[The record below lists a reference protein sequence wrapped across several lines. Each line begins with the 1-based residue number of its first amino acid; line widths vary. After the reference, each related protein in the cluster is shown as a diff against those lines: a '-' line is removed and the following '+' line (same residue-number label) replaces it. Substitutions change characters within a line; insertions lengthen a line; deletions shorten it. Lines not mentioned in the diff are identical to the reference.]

1 MKSLLNHQNP
11 LELQYESDNVI
22 FFSIKSLLNNQK
34 PLSPTCSISNM
45 ASEFLS
51 VYECFKQYI
60 FLYPLGTIQ
69 HIAEKQTLN

>member
-1 MKSLLNHQNP
+1 
-11 LELQYESDNVI
+11 
-22 FFSIKSLLNNQK
+22 
-34 PLSPTCSISNM
+34 M